1 MSPRRKHSPGVKIKR
16 HQVIIAALIV
26 LGLTFLVIGV
36 LHQNEPVKYYAH
48 SLRTWQE
55 ADSVAGYPIP
65 VNGSDE
71 GSPREFKVAGFEPNL
86 SSMAPLERFRLP
98 VAHGFLPHDSAD
110 AKAAATGLVLYTG
123 NPDGYPGEAVLLGHR
138 LPDGSI
144 VQTFY
149 HGLRSIRVR
158 VGQHL
163 PRGTTLGDGGTLR
176 EVRAGT
182 AIDLA
187 RETIAGVTLNDK
199 EAPAPPNRLDL
210 QEFLADHRPAH
221 PSPDPL
227 IKIQEEE
234 LEAVRQKQNIQS
246 R

>member
-1 MSPRRKHSPGVKIKR
+1 MKIKR
-16 HQVIIAALIV
+16 HQIIIAALIL

-36 LHQNEPVKYYAH
+36 LHQNEPEKYYAH

-55 ADSVAGYPIP
+55 ADSVAGYPIAT
-65 VNGSDE
+65 GSE
-71 GSPREFKVAGFEPNL
+71 NEFTTTGFEPNL
-86 SSMAPLERFRLP
+86 SSMSPLERYRLP
-98 VAHGFLPHDSAD
+98 VARGFVAPDGAD
-110 AKAAATGLVLYTG
+110 ATAAGTGLVLYTG

-149 HGLRSIRVR
+149 SGLTSIAVR

-163 PRGTTLGDGGTLR
+163 PRGTRLGSGGTLS

-187 RETIAGVTLNDK
+187 RETVAGHTLNDHQV
-199 EAPAPPNRLDL
+199 PAPPNRLDL
-210 QEFLADHRPAH
+210 ETFLENHRLPR
-221 PSPDPL
+221 PGPDL
-227 IKIQEEE
+227 LAIMQEEA
-234 LEAVRQKQNIQS
+234 LEEARRNQNIQTK
-246 R
+246 